1 MATVLL
7 VRHGRTAWND
17 ERRMQGW
24 APVPLDETGR
34 EQAEALAAHLAD
46 AHDVDRLVG
55 SDLERTRE
63 TAGYVADSVGV
74 EPSFSE
80 AWRERS
86 VGVYQGLT
94 YDDVAERF
102 PDFGLTEDA
111 AYAAAETPEAGESLV
126 SVRDRVLDGWH
137 DLRTA
142 LGDDETAVV
151 VTHGGPIHLLLGH
164 LKGMDVPESVLEH
177 AQSNCA
183 VNEVRVASEPRIV
196 RENATPW
203 A

>member
-7 VRHGRTAWND
+7 VRHGRTAWNA

-24 APVPLDETGR
+24 APVPLDETGH
-34 EQAEALAAHLAD
+34 EQAAAVADHLAA

-55 SDLERTRE
+55 SDLLRCAQ
-63 TAGYVADSVGV
+63 TADAVAEAVGV
-74 EPSFSE
+74 EPSLS
-80 AWRERS
+80 AVWRERS

-94 YDDVAERF
+94 YDDVADRF
-102 PDFGLTEDA
+102 PSFGLTEDA
-111 AYAAAETPEAGESLV
+111 AYAADRTPEAGESLV
-126 SVRDRVLDGWH
+126 SVRDRVLDGWNGVVD
-137 DLRTA
+137 DLSA
-142 LGDDETAVV
+142 DETAVV

-164 LKGMDVPESVLEH
+164 FKGMDVAESVLSH
-177 AQSNCA
+177 TQSNCA
-183 VNEVRVASEPRIV
+183 VNEVAIASDPEIV